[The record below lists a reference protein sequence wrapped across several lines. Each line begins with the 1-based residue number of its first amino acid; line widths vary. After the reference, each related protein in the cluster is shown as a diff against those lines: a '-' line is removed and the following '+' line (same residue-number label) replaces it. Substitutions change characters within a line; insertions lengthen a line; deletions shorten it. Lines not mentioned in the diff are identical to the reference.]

1 MKRIHISKLQ
11 KRAWVRVN
19 QKGVE
24 QTYTQYRVNL
34 PPEMIDTLN
43 LSDSEQITML
53 VYGNG
58 EEPTIIDNIK
68 DKK

>member
-11 KRAWVRVN
+11 KREWIRVN

-24 QTYTQYRVNL
+24 QTYIQYRVNL

-43 LSDSEQITML
+43 LSDSEHVTML

-58 EEPTIIDNIK
+58 EEPTIIENSK
-68 DKK
+68 D

>member
-11 KRAWVRVN
+11 KRRWVRVN

-24 QTYTQYRVNL
+24 QEYTQYRVNL

-43 LSDSEQITML
+43 LNDSKLVTIL

-58 EEPTIIDNIK
+58 EEPIIQD
-68 DKK
+68 

>member
-1 MKRIHISKLQ
+1 M
-11 KRAWVRVN
+11 N

-24 QTYTQYRVNL
+24 QEYIQYRVNL

-43 LSDSEQITML
+43 LSDSKHVTML

-58 EEPTIIDNIK
+58 EEPVIIDNIEG
-68 DKK
+68 

>member
-11 KRAWVRVN
+11 KRQWIRVN

-24 QTYTQYRVNL
+24 QTYIQYRVNL
-34 PPEMIDTLN
+34 PPDMVNMLKLSESERVTL
-43 LSDSEQITML
+43 L

-58 EEPTIIDNIK
+58 EEPTIES
-68 DKK
+68 